1 MTIDEAKQL
10 EVKLANNILNNIPF
24 AQVVQVLSAEATR
37 RAKDAVDNASE
48 AELIK
53 MKEDFEKAEAD
64 IAAQQQANRPA
75 PASSEKPKPWGG
87 WVPMPTSSLSSISA
101 RNKTSPTWSPS

>member
-24 AQVVQVLSAEATR
+24 SQVVQVLSAEATR

-48 AELIK
+48 
-53 MKEDFEKAEAD
+53 
-64 IAAQQQANRPA
+64 QN
-75 PASSEKPKPWGG
+75 
-87 WVPMPTSSLSSISA
+87 SL
-101 RNKTSPTWSPS
+101 K